1 MKFLKKYFV
10 PITLFF
16 VSVVL
21 IFPYLKSGFIIG
33 AGEAAMPINP
43 SFINPFYFWNERM
56 NLGCFLGSQGVI
68 VLFFVFWKAFGLL
81 SSWVH
86 PSVFFIF
93 LTFFLPGLFLY
104 FLLDY
109 TLKFKNKLIYLPAC
123 LLYSFNLFRI
133 QSSYQN
139 ENVSLLFIFLP
150 LLFLA
155 YYKLLKTLEM
165 RYVMLIA
172 ILSFLS
178 STMGDNLGVF
188 AIPYFI
194 LLLYFCFSLTKKNI
208 SSWKISGNFSI
219 LSLALVVMVN
229 LFWLASIAQ
238 LLIASFI
245 KTDGGAK
252 IFAPTGSG
260 TFFDHFRFMGF
271 WAWRSG
277 YGSGDYFPFHSNFDK
292 PFLLITTFSVAILSF
307 IFFFS
312 LKEKRDRFFKA
323 FIAFLMLFSFLLV
336 VGTKG
341 SLGFIY
347 QFLYD
352 YVPFFKLYREPY
364 TKFMPMFIFSACFGL
379 TFSLD
384 YLIRKINPKSLVKNS
399 LIFLVSVMI
408 LVNVYPLFTTKA
420 INIQRWNQGQSGGVL
435 KITAYWQEAKINLE
449 KKKLDEQIFLLPYNS
464 YSTSH
469 NLEYG
474 INVVAN
480 LADYLIQKKFIRG
493 WSVDSSFSGKA
504 TQALFEKGA
513 DDFFWQKYIGL
524 LGAKRVLVENDVEWR
539 YSKSML
545 SPSKTE
551 VLINNQKFSKA
562 ESFGGFTAEYL
573 ATIPNDDPDQKV
585 HDEFYDELINKPALV
600 LYNSDKQY
608 FLPHFYTP
616 QNSLISGRE
625 IADLP
630 KIISSP
636 DWQTRSA
643 VFLAS
648 QNTGKGNLL
657 EILRQAQDA
666 RVVAQDDK
674 KLPTMEF
681 KKINPTKYRI
691 RIHQA
696 QGTFPLIFS
705 ESFNE
710 GWKMYLE
717 KYGVDSLP
725 TGRQVAIREN
735 DILANYKIL
744 DGNVDDQ
751 ASTSELQDYINNNYI
766 TTLGDGKEKTI
777 EHKKWDPST
786 GSGYEEKYRID
797 FISKNFQGTIQNDN
811 LPNGNIFET
820 WLRKPIENNQNH
832 LMANGYAN
840 SWVVDADAICVNDSA
855 KCIKNADGSY
865 DFEILVEFWPQR
877 LFYVGL
883 AISLTTLLGCIL
895 YLGYDWRKRRK
906 QKKLDPKII

>member
-16 VSVVL
+16 VSIIL
-21 IFPYLKSGFIIG
+21 ISPYLKSGFIIG
-33 AGEAAMPINP
+33 SGEAAIPINP
-43 SFINPFYFWNERM
+43 SYINPFYFWNEKM
-56 NLGCFLGSQGVI
+56 NLGNFMGFQSII
-68 VLFFVFWKAFGLL
+68 VLFWFFWSIFSLL
-81 SSWVH
+81 SFGIH

-104 FLLDY
+104 FLLKH

-150 LLFLA
+150 LFFLV
-155 YYKLLKTLEM
+155 YYEFLKTLKM
-165 RYVMLIA
+165 RYMMVAA
-172 ILSFLS
+172 ILSFSS
-178 STMGDNLGVF
+178 STMGNNLGVF
-188 AIPYFI
+188 VVPYFI
-194 LLLYFCFSLTKKNI
+194 LFLYFIFFFAKKNI
-208 SSWKISGNFSI
+208 SNRKAIISKNGFLLLFVI
-219 LSLALVVMVN
+219 IVN
-229 LFWLASIAQ
+229 LFWIVSMAQ
-238 LLIASFI
+238 VLRASFI
-245 KTDGGAK
+245 LTENGTKMFAATGAGN
-252 IFAPTGSG
+252 FS
-260 TFFDHFRFMGF
+260 DHFRFMGY
-271 WAWRSG
+271 WAWRTG
-277 YGSGDYFPFHSNFDK
+277 YGIGDYFPFYSNFDK

-307 IFFFS
+307 VFFFS

-336 VGTKG
+336 AGTKG

-347 QFLYD
+347 QFFYD
-352 YVPFFKLYREPY
+352 NVSIFKMYREPY

-384 YLIRKINPKSLVKNS
+384 YLSRKTNTKRLVRNS
-399 LIFLVSVMI
+399 LILLVSVI
-408 LVNVYPLFTTKA
+408 VLVNIYPLFTTEA
-420 INIQRWNQGQSGGVL
+420 LPIQRWNQGQSGRVL

-504 TQALFEKGA
+504 MQALFEKGA
-513 DDFFWQKYIGL
+513 DDFSWQKYIGL

-585 HDEFYDELINKPALV
+585 HDEFYDELINKPVLV

-616 QNSLISGRE
+616 KNSLISGRE

-630 KIISSP
+630 KIVSSP
-636 DWQTRSA
+636 DWQNRSA
-643 VFLAS
+643 VFLVS
-648 QNTGKGNLL
+648 QNAGKENLL

-666 RVVAQDDK
+666 KSVVRDDK

-735 DILANYKIL
+735 NMLANYKIL

-751 ASTSELQDYINNNYI
+751 ANASELQDYINNNYI

-777 EHKKWDPST
+777 EHAKWGPST

-820 WLRKPIENNQNH
+820 WLKKPIENNQNH

-840 SWVVDADAICVNDSA
+840 SWVVDADAICLNDSV

-895 YLGYDWRKRRK
+895 YLGYDWRRRRK
-906 QKKLDPKII
+906 QKKLDPKIA